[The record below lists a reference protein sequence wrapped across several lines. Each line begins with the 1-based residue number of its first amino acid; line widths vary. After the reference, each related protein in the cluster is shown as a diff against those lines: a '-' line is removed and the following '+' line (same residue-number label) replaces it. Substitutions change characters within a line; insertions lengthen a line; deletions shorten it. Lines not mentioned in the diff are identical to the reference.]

1 MEDHFVAIAIVDG
14 VIEKDKEEN
23 NSSISYDKD
32 FFDLS
37 SKMGTTIHGIIG
49 YNLLRN
55 FVVKINY
62 RTKRIHFY
70 NPKKYQI
77 KKCRRCEILPIQFHL
92 KKPYIDVNI
101 QLDTVGY
108 KLTKVKMLV
117 DSGGSDAIWL
127 FENSKKNIK
136 TPKLYFND
144 ILGGGLSGT
153 IYGKRSR
160 IPKLKIG
167 KFEIEEP
174 TVSFL
179 DSTSTRNAR
188 TFKQR
193 NGSIGGSVLKRFKV
207 WLDYRNRKI
216 MLKKNVSFKD
226 GFNYNMSGLDVVY
239 NGKQLVREKTTN
251 KILDSGNRDINKNN
265 TISFVTNFFYKFKPS
280 YKIKTVILNSPA
292 GKAGLKAGDIIL
304 KINRK
309 PAYSFTLSEIFYKF
323 QEKNNK
329 KISITIERNKLVK
342 SYQFRLRKRI

>member
-1 MEDHFVAIAIVDG
+1 
-14 VIEKDKEEN
+14 
-23 NSSISYDKD
+23 
-32 FFDLS
+32 
-37 SKMGTTIHGIIG
+37 MGTTIHGIIG

-127 FENSKKNIK
+127 FQNSKKNIK
-136 TPKLYFND
+136 TPKLFFND
-144 ILGGGLSGT
+144 ILGEGLSGT

-179 DSTSTRNAR
+179 DSASTRNAR

-216 MLKKNVSFKD
+216 MLKKKVSFKD

-280 YKIKTVILNSPA
+280 YKIKTVILNSPT

-342 SYQFRLRKRI
+342 TYKFRLRKRI